1 MQRRLLV
8 SVHDVTPRH
17 FARLKAIA
25 ALLER
30 HGLGGRY
37 SALVV
42 PNFWHEWPLAD
53 HPEFVT
59 WLSGQIQD
67 GVEPL
72 LHGYFHRDE
81 SDHRGA
87 WARLRGTA
95 LTAGEG
101 EFLGLDREAARARI
115 VAGARVLADHLG
127 AAPLGF
133 VAPAWLYS
141 DATREVLRELGYAV
155 AEDHWR
161 VWSPVQDAVLA
172 RGPVIAYASRTRLRA
187 AASIAWSRA
196 ATLALDRQAI
206 VRLAIH
212 PHDLDVPALAR
223 ELDRALAVL
232 TRERAAIRYGDL
244 VA

>member
-17 FARLKAIA
+17 FARLRAIA

-53 HPEFVT
+53 HPEFIT
-59 WLSGQIQD
+59 WLLGQIEA

-87 WARLRGTA
+87 WARLRGRA

-115 VAGARVLADHLG
+115 VAGGRVLAEHLG
-127 AAPLGF
+127 AAPRGF
-133 VAPAWLYS
+133 VAPAWLYGQ
-141 DATREVLRELGYAV
+141 ATLEVLRELGYAV

-161 VWSPVQDAVLA
+161 VWSPIRGEVLA
-172 RGPVIAYASRTRLRA
+172 RGPVIAYASRTRLRV

-196 ATLALDRQAI
+196 ASLALERQPI

-212 PHDLDVPALAR
+212 PHDLDVPALER
-223 ELDRALAVL
+223 ELDRALAL
-232 TRERAAIRYGDL
+232 WTRDRAPIRYADL
-244 VA
+244 A

>member
-17 FARLKAIA
+17 FERLRAIA
-25 ALLER
+25 ATLER

-53 HPEFVT
+53 HPEFLA
-59 WLSGQIQD
+59 WLRQEID
-67 GVEPL
+67 AGVEPL

-81 SDHRGA
+81 AEHPSP
-87 WARLRGTA
+87 WTRLRGRA
-95 LTAGEG
+95 LTAREG
-101 EFLGLDREAARARI
+101 EFLGLGHEAARARI
-115 VAGARVLADHLG
+115 VAGGRLLTELLG
-127 AAPLGF
+127 AAPTGF
-133 VAPAWLYS
+133 VAPAWLYGA
-141 DATREVLRELGYAV
+141 ATRDVLAELGYAI

-161 VWSPVQDAVLA
+161 VWSPRGGQVLA

-187 AASIAWSRA
+187 AASLAWSRA
-196 ATLALDRQAI
+196 ATIALARQPI

-212 PHDLDVPALAR
+212 PHDLDLESLAR
-223 ELDRALAVL
+223 ELDRALAAL
-232 TRERAAIRYGDL
+232 TRDRAAIRYHEL
-244 VA
+244 AS